1 MDTTSKKSVFK
12 PADEVIRLM
21 LESKKQSKIESQ
33 KRYNTT
39 KFQEILKKLRKMKK
53 EKWMRYPFFL
63 MAERIMFMLLK
74 LTQAYLMK

>member
-33 KRYNTT
+33 KFAKTQE
-39 KFQEILKKLRKMKK
+39 FQDMLLRLRAMKK
-53 EKWMRYPFFL
+53 EKN
-63 MAERIMFMLLK
+63 AI
-74 LTQAYLMK
+74 

>member
-33 KRYNTT
+33 ERYNTT
-39 KFQEILKKLRKMKK
+39 EFQEILKKLRKMKK
-53 EKWMRYPFFL
+53 EK
-63 MAERIMFMLLK
+63 
-74 LTQAYLMK
+74 